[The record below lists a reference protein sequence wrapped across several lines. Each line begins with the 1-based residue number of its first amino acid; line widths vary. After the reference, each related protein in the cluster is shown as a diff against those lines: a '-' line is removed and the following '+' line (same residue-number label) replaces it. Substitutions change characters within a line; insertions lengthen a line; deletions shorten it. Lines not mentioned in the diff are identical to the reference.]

1 LGQNFQSKNVLGANL
16 STLVPSSG
24 YTIHDG
30 NSGNNYNVIPHNAN
44 GTITAAPLNIWAVT
58 DSRQYNGTTSSSG
71 TPTLGAGD
79 LQTGDSVT
87 GRAQQF
93 QFKNVLGAGGSTLVV
108 SAYTVNDGNS
118 GHNYVVTTHS
128 ASGTITA
135 KPLTV
140 TGITAASKPWDGN
153 TSATLN
159 TSGAALNGVVSGDSV
174 GLDTSAAVGTY
185 SSSAVGTWTVQVS
198 GLALT
203 GADKTN
209 YSLVQPTTTAS
220 IGAWSATGF
229 YDPVGSSSSLFV
241 AAPGAA
247 PTAGANTVWNTVK
260 GGQTVPLK
268 FNLYTSQGGAERRS
282 TSDISGFDAVKL
294 ATCTGDSTDAVDFVT
309 TGNTSLRYDTTGM
322 QFIQNWKTPATPAT
336 CYRVDV
342 KFLDGSAIYAFFRM
356 TK

>member
-1 LGQNFQSKNVLGANL
+1 
-16 STLVPSSG
+16 
-24 YTIHDG
+24 
-30 NSGNNYNVIPHNAN
+30 
-44 GTITAAPLNIWAVT
+44 
-58 DSRQYNGTTSSSG
+58 
-71 TPTLGAGD
+71 
-79 LQTGDSVT
+79 
-87 GRAQQF
+87 
-93 QFKNVLGAGGSTLVV
+93 
-108 SAYTVNDGNS
+108 
-118 GHNYVVTTHS
+118 
-128 ASGTITA
+128 
-135 KPLTV
+135 
-140 TGITAASKPWDGN
+140 
-153 TSATLN
+153 
-159 TSGAALNGVVSGDSV
+159 
-174 GLDTSAAVGTY
+174 
-185 SSSAVGTWTVQVS
+185 VGTWTVQVS

-268 FNLYTSQGGAERRS
+268 FNLYTSQGSAERRS

-294 ATCTGDSTDAVDFVT
+294 ATCAGDSTDAIDFVT

-342 KFLDGSAIYAFFRM
+342 KFLDGSAIYAFFKM